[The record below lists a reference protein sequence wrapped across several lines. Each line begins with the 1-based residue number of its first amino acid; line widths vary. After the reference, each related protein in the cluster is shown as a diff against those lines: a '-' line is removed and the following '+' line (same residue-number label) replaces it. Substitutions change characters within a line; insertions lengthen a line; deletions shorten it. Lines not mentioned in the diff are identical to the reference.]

1 MLQLLFSP
9 SCPLFQATPF
19 MGDSMCSYAGDLHGQ
34 AMQCPYRPLPE
45 LLCVPSSLGGD
56 LKGPIQ
62 TMPFPLGF
70 REVPDKSHLFSLCCK
85 DFRELVRSV
94 FTGISH
100 MPEIGCS
107 EMGMG
112 LGFWL
117 PVDSF
122 SRSGTAGY
130 FFPITAP
137 EPFLK
142 QVSSEPPQFA
152 F

>member
-107 EMGMG
+107 EMAWALDFDFLLTVSQGQAQ
-112 LGFWL
+112 LGI
-117 PVDSF
+117 F
-122 SRSGTAGY
+122 S
-130 FFPITAP
+130 P
-137 EPFLK
+137 
-142 QVSSEPPQFA
+142 
-152 F
+152 